1 MKKQKTTLTAFTN
14 LSLVIWGTNLVSSIG
29 SGRLSK
35 QQREM
40 IKLTPYLL
48 GVVVGLLLSDGWL
61 YHSNSSSK
69 NATLGFKQSV
79 SHFHYFWFT
88 FILLSHYCSTFPYF
102 TTGARKG
109 VKFTT
114 VTFITRALPCFTEL
128 YPYFYNNKVKV
139 IPSNMYDLL
148 TPVALAHWI
157 MGDGTYK
164 SQGLLLCTDSNT
176 IQDIVRL
183 MNALTIRYDLKCT
196 MHNANPGQY
205 RIYISRK
212 SMPKLISIV
221 KPHMAPCML
230 FKLGL

>member
-1 MKKQKTTLTAFTN
+1 
-14 LSLVIWGTNLVSSIG
+14 VSSIG
-29 SGRLSK
+29 SGRLTK

-88 FILLSHYCSTFPYF
+88 FSLLSHYCSTFPYF

-109 VKFTT
+109 VKTT
-114 VTFITRALPCFTEL
+114 SVTFITRALPCFTEL
-128 YPYFYNNKVKV
+128 HPLYYGNKVKG
-139 IPSNMYDLL
+139 IPANIYELL

-157 MGDGTYK
+157 MGDGSVK
-164 SQGLLLCTDSNT
+164 SKGLLLCTDSNT
-176 IQDIVRL
+176 IQDVVRL
-183 MNALTIRYDLKCT
+183 MNVLTIRYDLKCT
-196 MHNANPGQY
+196 LHNSNPGQH

-221 KPHMAPCML
+221 KAHMAPCML
-230 FKLGL
+230 FKLCL